1 MKEEQ
6 QYTYELLIDYVDG
19 LLGSE
24 STARVENIVKNDE
37 EAQAIVEG
45 IRTFYDTHGKDRDA
59 LEKWLD
65 KGKNKEIMSTK
76 ETKVRKLSV
85 WPKIAIAVA
94 AAAIILFAYIGMQD
108 SRHSVACDYA
118 ALPVEVEF
126 ETRSNDELSKV
137 KAAFDNQDF
146 EKVLVLAEGEFEDSI
161 QLDFMI
167 GVSFFKTAD
176 YPMAVAM
183 LDGLEETRLAEY
195 SLWYTALSY
204 AMTEQND
211 RAERA
216 MNTVVETKGKYAA
229 DAQKWL
235 AIPQD

>member
-6 QYTYELLIDYVDG
+6 RYTYELLIDYVDG

-24 STARVENIVKNDE
+24 SAARVENIVKSDE
-37 EAQAIVEG
+37 QAQAIVEG
-45 IRTFYDTHGKDRDA
+45 IHTFYEEHGKDREA

-65 KGKNKEIMSTK
+65 QGKNKEIMSTK
-76 ETKVRKLSV
+76 ETKVRKLNV

-94 AAAIILFAYIGMQD
+94 AAAILVIAFIGLQD

-126 ETRSNDELSKV
+126 ETRSNDDLAKV
-137 KAAFDNQDF
+137 KSAFDSQDF
-146 EKVLVLAEGEFEDSI
+146 EQVLVLSEGDFEESI

-167 GVSFFKTAD
+167 GVSYFKTAD

-216 MNTVVETKGKYAA
+216 MQAVVETKGKYAA

-235 AIPQD
+235 SIPQD